1 MILNNIQIKYVS
13 IATKIC
19 LILYYPTYAQQPDS
33 GRAKIYRVFGDSVVA
48 KLTAE
53 EANGAAFYIHAP
65 EKPAVFPGGKK
76 AWIQF
81 LHKNI
86 DPAVPFSNRAPAGT
100 YTVVVGFNIER
111 EGYVRN
117 VSAKSNKGFR
127 MEDEVIRV
135 IKSSPDWTPAE
146 EKGLKVGTYMHQT
159 VIFNISKN
167 NVTITI
173 PAKS

>member
-1 MILNNIQIKYVS
+1 MRYL
-13 IATKIC
+13 KIEDIIFAGIFC
-19 LILYYPTYAQQPDS
+19 LISSLQTYAQQPDS
-33 GRAKIYRVFGDSVVA
+33 IRGKFYRVFGDSAIA

-53 EANGAAFYIHAP
+53 EANGAPFYINAP

-86 DPAVPFSNRAPAGT
+86 DPSVPFSNRAPAGT

-117 VSAKSNKGFR
+117 VSAKSNKGFK

-135 IKSSPDWTPAE
+135 IKSSPDWIPAE
-146 EKGLKVGTYMHQT
+146 EKGLKVGTFMHQT